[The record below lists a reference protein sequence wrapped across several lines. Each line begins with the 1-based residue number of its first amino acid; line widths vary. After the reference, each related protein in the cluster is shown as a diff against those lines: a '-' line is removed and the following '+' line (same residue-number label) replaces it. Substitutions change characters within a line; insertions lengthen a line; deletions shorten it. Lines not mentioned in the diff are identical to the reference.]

1 MRPPQLPPPPQLPLR
16 ADPVAVCSDHPFST
30 DCEDAAGITASAETL
45 AACEQSLAG
54 CEDQPATGGIR
65 TCQGAFF
72 HLSFVHSWC
81 HHATMTSEQEALIHQ
96 YEDFCLNC
104 EAGSQYNATLPP
116 CGQPTCD
123 DTTQAVAAF
132 ETLNTTC
139 TAEGGP
145 GSCCTTTEQ
154 QAAWKVVL
162 AAHDLCDHD
171 DVPEYIEH
179 GKHDFEEA
187 CEDHGCNIGDEG
199 YDATVCPPPPPAPE
213 EVDCEDHGHDHGRRF
228 LHEHDEEC
236 EHGHGLLIGA
246 FVVVLLLAVVA
257 VVVMKQKEIGPFAD
271 KGSSSG

>member
-1 MRPPQLPPPPQLPLR
+1 
-16 ADPVAVCSDHPFST
+16 
-30 DCEDAAGITASAETL
+30 
-45 AACEQSLAG
+45 
-54 CEDQPATGGIR
+54 
-65 TCQGAFF
+65 
-72 HLSFVHSWC
+72 
-81 HHATMTSEQEALIHQ
+81 MTSEQEALIHQ
-96 YEDFCLNC
+96 YEDYCLNC
-104 EAGSQYNATLPP
+104 EAGSPYDATLDP
-116 CGQPTCD
+116 CAQPTCD

-199 YDATVCPPPPPAPE
+199 YDATVCPPPPPE
-213 EVDCEDHGHDHGRRF
+213 EVDCMVDCTCEDHGHDHGRRF

-236 EHGHGLLIGA
+236 EHGHGLLIAA